1 MGRPRPPGSHCR
13 FERGI
18 ELVRDLDCCAIRLLC
33 QGDHL
38 PSAGLT
44 LGPGSLRDDA
54 MATTIAHLF
63 DEYHSLKSEV
73 FGPKGNRSRR
83 ASTAKTVLGRSDVL
97 ELHSADLPCPSL
109 DDALRRP
116 TTPYGALRCPTTPNT
131 SLRFPTF
138 PFWSPKRFPNDA
150 LRFPTIPFKCATLDA
165 VIRSFGDSR
174 PRPDRAW
181 QLMRSLA
188 FTFVGPR

>member
-13 FERGI
+13 FGQGI
-18 ELVRDLDCCAIRLLC
+18 ELVKYLNCRAIRLLC

-38 PSAGLT
+38 PSARLT
-44 LGPGSLRDDA
+44 LGPGSFRDDA
-54 MATTIAHLF
+54 MASIKAHLF

-73 FGPKGNRSRR
+73 LGLKERPFPPRVHSKKRYWAGLTFLSCTQQFYPAHPSTTSDGARR
-83 ASTAKTVLGRSDVL
+83 R
-97 ELHSADLPCPSL
+97 
-109 DDALRRP
+109 
-116 TTPYGALRCPTTPNT
+116 PTTPNT
-131 SLRFPTF
+131 SLRFR
-138 PFWSPKRFPNDA
+138 SRGPKHVQNDA

-165 VIRSFGDSR
+165 VIRSFGDSSR

-181 QLMRSLA
+181 QLMQSLA